1 MLQAKDGQVWTMY
14 YGRLIG
20 YFFLILTF
28 LDLVET
34 FYPPLIKDPNWL
46 LPVVGLLVERSFV
59 PMVGLILVFWG
70 AGEYRSGWERP
81 IIKSISWLTLLVSL
95 LYMLLIPLGVSAG
108 LRIDKQNHD
117 QAMTQYRQ
125 GTAQLNQIKNQIDLA
140 TDKDFNTLLQT
151 LKQQNQFKVNTVEEL
166 KTKLPEQLDKAL
178 ENLAAQT
185 LNVQKEQRK
194 KLLKSL
200 IKWELGALII
210 ATAFL
215 LTWRSTQWARKT

>member
-1 MLQAKDGQVWTMY
+1 MMQAKDGQVWTMY

-34 FYPPLIKDPNWL
+34 FYPPSIKDPNWL
-46 LPVVGLLVERSFV
+46 LPVIGLLVERSFV
-59 PMVGLILVFWG
+59 PLVGLILVFWG

-81 IIKSISWLTLLVSL
+81 IIKTISWLTLLVSL

-108 LRIDKQNHD
+108 LRIDKQNHE
-117 QAMTQYRQ
+117 QAMVQYRQ
-125 GTAQLNQIKNQIDLA
+125 GTAQINDIKNQFNLA
-140 TDKDFNTLLQT
+140 TEKDLKSLLQT
-151 LKQQNQFKVNTVEEL
+151 LKKQNQFQLNSVEDL
-166 KTKLPEQLDKAL
+166 KTKLPEQLDKSL
-178 ENLAAQT
+178 ESLAAQT
-185 LNVQKEQRK
+185 LNIQKEQRN

-215 LTWRSTQWARKT
+215 LSWRSTKWVR